1 MVILNLGSKPC
12 PFLLPIRPIHPRE
25 VWHWLKE
32 LVLTLELTS
41 SGAIDTDCWAPTSD
55 FGYDRGWGAMICN
68 CSKFQVILSYA
79 PDTTPWE
86 PLPLGVM
93 AEEKALLVNLVGW
106 GAQSV
111 QNHWLIFPFS
121 PRDQCFLTSF
131 ISPATPAELV
141 GTVRKFPYKGTKA
154 VGSNKNTQHL
164 YLKWTAN
171 KDPLYSTGNSAQY
184 YVTTLMGKNLKKN
197 RYVFM

>member
-1 MVILNLGSKPC
+1 MVMLNLGSKPWSC
-12 PFLLPIRPIHPRE
+12 PFLLPIHPIHPRE

-55 FGYDRGWGAMICN
+55 LGYGQGWGAMICN
-68 CSKFQVILSYA
+68 CRKFQVILSNG

-106 GAQSV
+106 GAQLV

-121 PRDQCFLTSF
+121 PKDQCFLTSS
-131 ISPATPAELV
+131 ISPAMPAELV
-141 GTVRKFPYKGTKA
+141 RNCEKASIPQGTKV
-154 VGSNKNTQHL
+154 VGANKNTQHL
-164 YLKWTAN
+164 YLKWRAN

-184 YVTTLMGKNLKKN
+184 YVTTLMGKEFEKE
-197 RYVFM
+197 